1 MSPRATKCSLS
12 SRSPNMALRPSRSAS
27 LRACRPMPVP
37 PRRPW
42 ARRAIRGRGGSARPP
57 AIDPPMPGY
66 TRQISQ
72 YTVHMTVRCGRQG
85 PGTERAMRRAEEE
98 EHVAH
103 KVKAATVEW
112 NPAADRLRE
121 LAEKMPNAV
130 VTEFGNVAVK
140 AKVDSRSTRSTYIV
154 EDSTNATKQTMTRAE
169 FDRIAAAQDAYIAD
183 SHVVVVDGYIGSDP
197 GFRTRARLIMEAAN
211 ANVAGMQQQL
221 YYPVGDD
228 YDPADWEP
236 DTTVIY
242 TPNLPAPGYPNDRV
256 IGVDLTSN
264 ITRVLNSDYFG
275 ESKKGGLRMWNNI
288 VYSRGGLSLHAGC
301 KVIPVG
307 GRPRGLLIVG
317 LSGTG
322 KTTTTFTTQL
332 GSKPAQDDFIALMP
346 GGKVY
351 TTENGCFSMTFGLDP
366 KFEPAIYNATTK
378 PDAYL
383 ENVSVDATGAVDFLD
398 TSYTKN
404 GRTTWPFSYV
414 DPWPASDIPLAEFLL
429 ILNRNENIVPG
440 VARLDR
446 AQAAA
451 YFMLGETTGT
461 SAGGKDEEGKFLR
474 VPGTNPFFPRDMA
487 DMGNRML
494 ELLHSHELK
503 VYVLNTGRVG
513 GGDEREGS
521 KKVTIP
527 ISSAIVQA
535 IVQDTITWTADPDFG
550 YEVAAALPGV
560 DDIEILQP
568 RLLYDRQGRGDEY
581 AAMVSR
587 MKRERREYLASFPG
601 LDEAIITSIG

>member
-1 MSPRATKCSLS
+1 MAYQVNG
-12 SRSPNMALRPSRSAS
+12 SR
-27 LRACRPMPVP
+27 
-37 PRRPW
+37 
-42 ARRAIRGRGGSARPP
+42 
-57 AIDPPMPGY
+57 
-66 TRQISQ
+66 
-72 YTVHMTVRCGRQG
+72 
-85 PGTERAMRRAEEE
+85 
-98 EHVAH
+98 
-103 KVKAATVEW
+103 VEW
-112 NPAADRLRE
+112 NPTAARLRE
-121 LAEKMPNAV
+121 LAEQMPNSQ

-140 AKVDSRSTRSTYIV
+140 ARVDSRSTRSTYLV
-154 EDSTNATKQTMTRAE
+154 NDATNSRGQTITREE
-169 FDRIAAAQDAYIAD
+169 FNRVAALQDAYIAR
-183 SHVVVVDGYIGSDP
+183 HHMVVVDGYIGSDP
-197 GFRTRARLIMEAAN
+197 RFRTRARLIIEAAN

-228 YDPADWEP
+228 YDPAAWEP

-242 TPNLPAPGYPNDRV
+242 TPNLPVPGYPDDRL
-256 IGVDLTSN
+256 IAVDLASN

-288 VYSRGGLSLHAGC
+288 VHDRGGLAMHAGC
-301 KVIPVG
+301 KVVPHNGQNKTLI
-307 GRPRGLLIVG
+307 IVG

-346 GGKVY
+346 GGRVY
-351 TTENGCFSMTFGLDP
+351 TTENGCFAKTFGLDP
-366 KFEPAIYNATTK
+366 RYEPAIHHATTQ

-383 ENVSVDATGAVDFLD
+383 ENVSAGESGKVDFFD

-414 DPWPASDIPLAEFLL
+414 DPWPADQIEPAQFLL

-446 AQAAA
+446 AQTAA

-494 ELLHSHELK
+494 ELLDNHEIQAF
-503 VYVLNTGRVG
+503 VLNTGRVG
-513 GGDEREGS
+513 GGDDHAGS

-527 ISSAIVQA
+527 ISSAIVQG
-535 IVQDTITWTADPDFG
+535 IVEGTIEWTEDPDFG
-550 YEVAAALPGV
+550 YEVATSVPGV

-568 RLLYDRQGRGDEY
+568 RRLYSRQGRTGEHDAM
-581 AAMVSR
+581 AAR
-587 MKRERREYLASFPG
+587 LKRERKEFLGSFPG
-601 LDEAIITSIG
+601 LDESLVKSLG

>member
-1 MSPRATKCSLS
+1 
-12 SRSPNMALRPSRSAS
+12 
-27 LRACRPMPVP
+27 
-37 PRRPW
+37 
-42 ARRAIRGRGGSARPP
+42 
-57 AIDPPMPGY
+57 
-66 TRQISQ
+66 
-72 YTVHMTVRCGRQG
+72 
-85 PGTERAMRRAEEE
+85 
-98 EHVAH
+98 VAH
-103 KVKAATVEW
+103 QVKAAVVEW
-112 NPAADRLRE
+112 NPAAERLRE
-121 LAEKMPNAV
+121 LTEKMPNAS

-140 AKVDSRSTRSTYIV
+140 ARVDSRSTRSTYLV
-154 EDSTNATKQTMTRAE
+154 EDSTNATKQTITRAE
-169 FDRIAAAQDAYIAD
+169 FDRLAGVQDAYIAE

-197 GFRTRARLIMEAAN
+197 AFRTRARLIMEAAN

-228 YDPADWEP
+228 YDPATWEP

-242 TPNLPAPGYPNDRV
+242 TPNLAAPGYPDDRV
-256 IGVDLTSN
+256 IVVDLNAN

-288 VYSRGGLSLHAGC
+288 VFNRGGLALHAGC
-301 KVIPVG
+301 KVIPVAG
-307 GRPRGLLIVG
+307 EPTTVLIVG

-332 GSKPAQDDFIALMP
+332 GSKPAQDDFVALMP
-346 GGKVY
+346 GGRVY
-351 TTENGCFSMTFGLDP
+351 ATENGCFAKTFGLDP
-366 KFEPAIYNATTK
+366 RFEPAIYYATTQ

-383 ENVSVDATGAVDFLD
+383 ENVSVDDAGAVDFFD

-414 DPWPASDIPLAEFLL
+414 DPWPADQVRPAEFLL

-494 ELLHSHELK
+494 ELLDSHELK
-503 VYVLNTGRVG
+503 VFVLNTGRVG
-513 GGDEREGS
+513 GGDDHRDS

-527 ISSAIVQA
+527 VSSAIVQA
-535 IVQDTITWTADPDFG
+535 IVEDTITWTEDPDFG
-550 YEVAAALPGV
+550 YEIATSVPGV
-560 DDIEILQP
+560 EDVEIIQP
-568 RLLYDRQGRGDEY
+568 RRLYERQGRLSEY
-581 AAMVSR
+581 DAMVAR
-587 MKRERREYLASFPG
+587 LKRERKEYLASFTG
-601 LDEAIITSIG
+601 LDEAIVKSIG